1 MQRIFK
7 NVKKELITFV
17 SNCKKQSPKKV
28 SPPRKSPSPRKVSPR
43 KSPSPRKV
51 SPLKNIRHLAIK
63 RLKLPWYVQNMIKD
77 YVFLDKKTAVQN
89 LTVHLNNILESNKK
103 VDKDE
108 VIQHLE
114 EYKNIDPKVKNM
126 VDLLKEKRAKV
137 DKYTVMMII
146 DVCNDLVG
154 K

>member
-1 MQRIFK
+1 LQRIFK